1 MKTQEII
8 EKVMKI
14 TNKSKAE
21 LGRAVGISDEGK
33 PGRATDLIAKRIKQ
47 KNISVNVLLEMLGAM
62 GYTLVVV
69 PKGKNL
75 KDGEYEVT
83 AGE

>member
-1 MKTQEII
+1 MRAQEII
-8 EKVMKI
+8 EKVMK
-14 TNKSKAE
+14 TTGKSKAE

-47 KNISVNVLLEMLGAM
+47 KNISVNVMLEMLSVM
-62 GYTLVVV
+62 GYTLAVV

-83 AGE
+83 INE